1 MNIKVIIAVI
11 VIIVAIAFGASSF
24 LESNIEYGTFSKAIE
39 TSKKIQVKG
48 EWVKDQPTTF
58 DLEKGEFHFY
68 LKDEGG
74 KTLPVV
80 FKGAK
85 PNNFEIATSVVVKGK
100 YQDNSFFASE
110 ILTKCPSKY
119 EADPN
124 APVKKM

>member
-80 FKGAK
+80 FKGAR

-100 YQDNSFFASE
+100 YQDNAFFASE

-119 EADPN
+119 ETDPN
-124 APVKKM
+124 APVKQM

>member
-100 YQDNSFFASE
+100 YQDNAFFASE

-124 APVKKM
+124 APVKQM